1 MRQDTGTR
9 LVMSNASTEVM
20 RLFRS
25 SVSGLLIAALAS
37 CSSGGTSD
45 DAIRPAKTAK
55 PGLTGADR
63 DEHGCIGSAGYRWCA
78 QMTTCIRPWELA
90 EQEGIEN
97 DAEHFDQFCDAP
109 IDDGSGR

>member
-1 MRQDTGTR
+1 MR
-9 LVMSNASTEVM
+9 LVMSNSSTEVM

-25 SVSGLLIAALAS
+25 SLTGLLIAALAS
-37 CSSGGTSD
+37 CASGGSGD
-45 DAIRPAKTAK
+45 EVIRPANTAE

-78 QMTTCIRPWELA
+78 QMATCVRPWELA

-109 IDDGSGR
+109 IDDGIGK